1 VQIVVNRHRALYILA
16 IAIVLLP
23 SLACDVIVPGVDDI
37 GPPTNTP
44 AGPPTLTPTPYIIT
58 GATPTETPILA
69 QPTATPM
76 PPPPTP
82 APLPTLEAAKGPALS
97 PMIEIPAGP
106 FIMGSD
112 KGDPDEAPAHKVD
125 LPAYQIDQ
133 FEVTNAQ
140 FAQFVKETNRQTD
153 AEKAGIG
160 SWRDFAAGKD
170 NHPAVK
176 VSWND
181 AKAFCEWAGKRLPTE
196 AEWEKA
202 ARGDDGRLYPWGNE
216 WDASKANVKESGFRG
231 TTAVGS
237 FAAGASPYGV
247 MDMAGNVWEWT
258 ADWYKAYPGSTTQDK
273 FFGEKFRVLRG
284 GGWFDEAP
292 QVRTTNRSS
301 NVETAANDDIGFRC
315 AK

>member
-1 VQIVVNRHRALYILA
+1 VQIVKGRRALYILA
-16 IAIVLLP
+16 IIMALLP
-23 SLACDVIVPGVDDI
+23 SLACDIIVPGVDDVE
-37 GPPTNTP
+37 PTNTP

-58 GATPTETPILA
+58 RKTLTATPILVK
-69 QPTATPM
+69 PINTPV

-82 APLPTLEAAKGPALS
+82 IPLPTPEAAEGPLLS

-106 FIMGSD
+106 FVMGSD
-112 KGDPDEAPAHKVD
+112 EGDPDEAPAHEVE
-125 LPAYQIDQ
+125 LPAFQIDQ

-140 FAQFVKETNRQTD
+140 FARFVEEMNYQTD

-160 SWRDFAAGKD
+160 SWRDFAKDKD
-170 NHPAVK
+170 NHPVVK
-176 VSWND
+176 VGWND
-181 AKAFCEWAGKRLPTE
+181 AQAFCAWAGKRLPAE

-202 ARGDDGRLYPWGNE
+202 AQGDDRRLYPWGDE
-216 WDASKANVKESGFRG
+216 WDAKSANVKESGFRG

-237 FAAGASPYGV
+237 FATGASPYGV

-258 ADWYKAYPGSTTQDK
+258 ADWYKAYPGSVTQDEY
-273 FFGEKFRVLRG
+273 FGERFRVLRG
-284 GGWFDEAP
+284 GGWFDEAA

-301 NVETAANDDIGFRC
+301 SVETAANDDIGFRC